1 MNCAARYRPVSA
13 GSRSR
18 GTCSHICY
26 AANRAATHYK
36 SQPVS
41 DGVSKVHARVLAKH
55 MLHEFGEQD
64 RFGDKVVF
72 IIKPN

>member
-1 MNCAARYRPVSA
+1 
-13 GSRSR
+13 
-18 GTCSHICY
+18 
-26 AANRAATHYK
+26 
-36 SQPVS
+36 
-41 DGVSKVHARVLAKH
+41 LAKH